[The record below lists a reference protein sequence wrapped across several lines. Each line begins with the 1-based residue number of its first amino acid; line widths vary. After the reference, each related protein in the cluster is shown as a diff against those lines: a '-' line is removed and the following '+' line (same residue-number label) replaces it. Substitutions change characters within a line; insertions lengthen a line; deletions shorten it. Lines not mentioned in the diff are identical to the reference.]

1 MDVRFLPSQ
10 GGMKVKTVHYNEA
23 ENGALIIAE
32 DGEKMDILC
41 PITQQEF
48 EDRFPET
55 STYGLEWYS
64 TVFLENGVILIDKE
78 WNGEEYHSN
87 VNGKHYKPV
96 YKEEDGEFETVGYY
110 ESNY

>member
-1 MDVRFLPSQ
+1 MVQ
-10 GGMKVKTVHYNEA
+10 
-23 ENGALIIAE
+23 
-32 DGEKMDILC
+32 
-41 PITQQEF
+41 
-48 EDRFPET
+48 
-55 STYGLEWYS
+55 YG
-64 TVFLENGVILIDKE
+64 FLENGVILIDKE

>member
-1 MDVRFLPSQ
+1 M
-10 GGMKVKTVHYNEA
+10 KTVHYNEA

-32 DGEKMDILC
+32 DGEKMDILS